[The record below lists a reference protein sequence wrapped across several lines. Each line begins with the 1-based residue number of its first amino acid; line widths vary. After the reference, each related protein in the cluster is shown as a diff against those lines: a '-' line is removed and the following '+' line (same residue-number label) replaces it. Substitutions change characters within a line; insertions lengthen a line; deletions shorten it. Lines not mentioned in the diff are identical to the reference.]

1 MFSKEEKRTLNH
13 QFWGEFKSL
22 MKGRTSASNTRIN
35 WLSYP
40 THLKHTYLR
49 LVFNNKEASI
59 CYDIQFRDEEIRLIF
74 WEQLLELRKLIDGT
88 LGCTTEWIQNVETGE
103 GLTIS
108 RLKWQAPDMNISNKK
123 DWKKAQ
129 KFFKESLIEFD
140 AFYQEYQDILIN
152 LIK

>member
-1 MFSKEEKRTLNH
+1 MLSKEEKSKLNH

-22 MKGRTSASNTRIN
+22 MKGKTSAANTRVN

-40 THLKHTYLR
+40 THLKNTYLR

-59 CYDIQFRDEEIRLIF
+59 CYDIQFRDEEIRSLF
-74 WEQLLELRKLIDGT
+74 WEQLLELRNLIDSSLRSPT
-88 LGCTTEWIQNVETGE
+88 QWIQDIETPE

-108 RLKWQAPDMNISNKK
+108 RLKWHAPGLVISNKK

-129 KFFKESLIEFD
+129 TFFKERLIEFD

>member
-1 MFSKEEKRTLNH
+1 MLSKEEKSKLNH

-22 MKGRTSASNTRIN
+22 MKGKTSASNTRIN

-74 WEQLLELRKLIDGT
+74 WEQLLELKNLIDNT
-88 LGCTTEWIQNVETGE
+88 LGSPTQWIQNIETPE

-108 RLKWQAPDMNISNKK
+108 RLKWHTPNLFISNKK

-129 KFFKESLIEFD
+129 KFFKDRIVEFD
-140 AFYQEYQDILIN
+140 TFYQEYQDILIN